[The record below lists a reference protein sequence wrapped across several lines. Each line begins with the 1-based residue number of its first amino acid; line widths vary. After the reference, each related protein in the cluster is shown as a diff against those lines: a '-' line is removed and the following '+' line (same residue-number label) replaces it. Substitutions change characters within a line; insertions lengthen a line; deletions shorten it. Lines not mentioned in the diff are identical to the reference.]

1 VRIFPCQSGGQIALS
16 IAYGQVF
23 LMDQLR
29 LSKLSLQRLRSRLR
43 QQCHPVLRA
52 FRITDRYLMLG
63 EIAILDAAT
72 DAFHEA

>member
-1 VRIFPCQSGGQIALS
+1 
-16 IAYGQVF
+16 
-23 LMDQLR
+23 MDQLR